1 MMFMPESL
9 FVTGKAVVRDSGFC
23 VLKGFVGMLAHEVYG
38 TAVIKKKR
46 YWTKNCKGDAIEAFF

>member
-23 VLKGFVGMLAHEVYG
+23 VLKGFVGMLALGVYG
-38 TAVIKKKR
+38 TAVIKKKYILAQELQGR
-46 YWTKNCKGDAIEAFF
+46 CH